1 MKRALKKGFTI
12 VELVIVIAVIAI
24 LAAVLIPVFG
34 SVIKK
39 AEESVEQQRAHNQI
53 KELLTLNN
61 GQLPDGTFIYQTGDD
76 GRVYAFEDNKIVQTG
91 TESVIIKNQAYTVCV
106 SASCITDESLRHTA
120 ETAITSI
127 MSGVVEGCAAAEL
140 PFSETDG
147 RFVVILKS
155 SDGSKIESGQVVY
168 VNYYKEIKP
177 DAVVFLFGDTG
188 LALEEVDPSKVIED
202 PENPVDPVDPV
213 DPVGPDDP
221 TPEKIKVNINF
232 KSDSSYTA
240 QIIGTNA
247 VQLTETAQEIEFN
260 SNEMFEVIF
269 TEHGIRHVIVK
280 INDVEMSFDE
290 SGNAYL
296 DGNDKIVANY
306 DKISSLKF
314 YLDIDADI
322 EIYAGENLPGSDEP
336 DKPVDP
342 DPEPENKIKLV
353 CGSGYF
359 TVTYS
364 DGTTKSISDNEEVEI
379 EKGQSFK
386 VVISLNMGCNFIII
400 RIGSD
405 NVSFSW
411 DGSPESNQYFTR
423 DGNILTFNP
432 NITENIVITVE

>member
-147 RFVVILKS
+147 RFVVTLKS

-213 DPVGPDDP
+213 DPVGLDDP

-247 VQLTETAQEIEFN
+247 VQLTETAKEIEFN
-260 SNEMFEVIF
+260 SNEMFEVMF
-269 TEHGIRHVIVK
+269 SERGIRHVIVK

-342 DPEPENKIKLV
+342 DPEPENKIVLKLV
-353 CGSGYF
+353 SPSDTDSICVNG
-359 TVTYS
+359 TYYYANINIEL
-364 DGTTKSISDNEEVEI
+364 TKGETFSVDLGMLTFSHDVFLIKIGASEFRNIFDMPLQNE
-379 EKGQSFK
+379 
-386 VVISLNMGCNFIII
+386 
-400 RIGSD
+400 
-405 NVSFSW
+405 
-411 DGSPESNQYFTR
+411 YFTR
-423 DGNILTFNP
+423 EGNILTFSA
-432 NITENIVITVE
+432 NITDDITIKVE